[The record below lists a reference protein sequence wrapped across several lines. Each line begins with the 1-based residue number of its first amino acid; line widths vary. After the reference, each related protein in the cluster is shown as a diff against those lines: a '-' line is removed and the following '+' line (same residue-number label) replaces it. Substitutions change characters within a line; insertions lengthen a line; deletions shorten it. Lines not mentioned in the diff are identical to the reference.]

1 MLILF
6 FLIPKTLNI
15 KKKFLHKKFVLLKK
29 IIKIFNISWN
39 NIISVETTK
48 VWPYAL

>member
-1 MLILF
+1 MLIYF
-6 FLIPKTLNI
+6 FSNSQILNI
-15 KKKFLHKKFVLLKK
+15 KKKFPSKNFVLLKK
-29 IIKIFNISWN
+29 NIKIFNISWN